1 MTRRT
6 MTRRGTLLRIAAL
19 ALVTAVA
26 MWPLACARAADD
38 ATAPAAAPTAGAAAD
53 AAPPVDTPVT
63 VRARLDP
70 DTTTIGTPFRY
81 TMEITGPPALQIV
94 FAQPTERLGEFDIL
108 DFGDTP
114 PTTRDG
120 LTVVTRWYR
129 LAGWEPGHKEIE
141 SPPVQWR
148 RPGGELTTAPP
159 ANVVMTIESVLA
171 KAGSPTDIRDIKP
184 PLEPP
189 FYWRPYYIAAG
200 ALAALLFVAIAGY
213 RALRRGERARVA
225 APPRPAHEIA
235 IDDLERLRNRGLT
248 EHRLF
253 KEYYSALSGI
263 VRAYLERRFS
273 LRAPEMTTEEFL
285 LTTAR
290 GGSLQPAHR
299 ALLGEFLTESDLVKF
314 ARHVPTLADSERAYA
329 AARRFVDETAAPST
343 ELDEQSTNARART
356 RRPRGSSDGRPPGA
370 VQERPASAR
379 RSSGSSGEVDAL
391 R

>member
-1 MTRRT
+1 M
-6 MTRRGTLLRIAAL
+6 IAAV
-19 ALVTAVA
+19 LVPCGPAA
-26 MWPLACARAADD
+26 ARADD
-38 ATAPAAAPTAGAAAD
+38 AAAGDAASTAPGDAESAPSPVGE
-53 AAPPVDTPVT
+53 APPVDTPVN

-81 TMEITGPPALQIV
+81 TMEITSPPGLQIV

-114 PTTRDG
+114 PVTRDG

-129 LAGWEPGHKEIE
+129 LAGWEPGHKDIE

-159 ANVVMTIESVLA
+159 AKVVMTIESVLA
-171 KAGSPTDIRDIKP
+171 KAGAPTDIRDIKP

-189 FYWRPYYIAAG
+189 FYWQPYYVAAA
-200 ALAALLFVAIAGY
+200 ALAALIVVALAGY
-213 RALRRGERARVA
+213 RVLRRRERGRAA
-225 APPRPAHEIA
+225 APPRPAHEVA
-235 IDDLERLRNRGLT
+235 IEELERLRGRRLT
-248 EHRLF
+248 EHGLF

-290 GGSLQPAHR
+290 SGSLQAAHR
-299 ALLGEFLTESDLVKF
+299 GLLGEFLTESDLVKF
-314 ARHVPTLADSERAYA
+314 ARHVPTLADSERAYT
-329 AARRFVDETAAPST
+329 AARRFVDETVAPSAP
-343 ELDEQSTNARART
+343 SSPRT
-356 RRPRGSSDGRPPGA
+356 ASSRREPPMRRTGEAPQGGA
-370 VQERPASAR
+370 
-379 RSSGSSGEVDAL
+379 DAL

>member
-1 MTRRT
+1 

-38 ATAPAAAPTAGAAAD
+38 ATAPAAAPPAGAAA
-53 AAPPVDTPVT
+53 AAAQPADTPVT

-81 TMEITGPPALQIV
+81 TMEITGPPGLQIV

-159 ANVVMTIESVLA
+159 AKVVMTIESVLA

-200 ALAALLFVAIAGY
+200 AL
-213 RALRRGERARVA
+213 
-225 APPRPAHEIA
+225 
-235 IDDLERLRNRGLT
+235 
-248 EHRLF
+248 
-253 KEYYSALSGI
+253 
-263 VRAYLERRFS
+263 
-273 LRAPEMTTEEFL
+273 LRAGL
-285 LTTAR
+285 LAR
-290 GGSLQPAHR
+290 P
-299 ALLGEFLTESDLVKF
+299 
-314 ARHVPTLADSERAYA
+314 
-329 AARRFVDETAAPST
+329 
-343 ELDEQSTNARART
+343 NA
-356 RRPRGSSDGRPPGA
+356 
-370 VQERPASAR
+370 
-379 RSSGSSGEVDAL
+379 
-391 R
+391 